1 MIPRIRKLRKN
12 DKDYKYGFR
21 WSVIID
27 KYIFK
32 VRTFNR
38 AVRLWKQE
46 LKTWMS

>member
-1 MIPRIRKLRKN
+1 MIPRISKLRKN

-27 KYIFK
+27 EYTFK
-32 VRTFNR
+32 VTTFYL

-46 LKTWMS
+46 IKTWML